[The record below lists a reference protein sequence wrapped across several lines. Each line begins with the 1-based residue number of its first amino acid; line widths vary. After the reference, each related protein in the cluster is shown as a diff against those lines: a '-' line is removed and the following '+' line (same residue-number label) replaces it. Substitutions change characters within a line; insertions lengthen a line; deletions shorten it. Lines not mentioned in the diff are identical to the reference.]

1 MKRLRFE
8 FVESCRIAYAQISA
22 NRTRSFLTALGV
34 IIGIVA
40 VTLMGTAIGGI
51 NTGFN
56 QSMALLGDDILY
68 VSKVPWTSD
77 QDDWRFRNRRDIQS
91 DYAERLQTIID
102 GTRNSLL
109 LQAVPTANTFKNVLH
124 GDYQASGRLHPRH
137 DRRVREHHH
146 GGLPRGP
153 LLQRPGEP
161 GRAQRVRA
169 RLRRGRR
176 AVPRSVLPGPDRQ
189 DGQPGVPRG
198 GGVRAA
204 GQLPGAVQLR

>member
-8 FVESCRIAYAQISA
+8 FVESCKIAYAQIAA

-109 LQAVPTANTFKNVLH
+109 VQGRAH
-124 GDYQASGRLHPRH
+124 GQHVQERAARRLSGQRRVHPRH
-137 DRRVREHHH
+137 DRRVREHHDS
-146 GGLPRGP
+146 GLPGGP
-153 LLQRPGEP
+153 ASSTP
-161 GRAQRVRA
+161 
-169 RLRRGRR
+169 RR
-176 AVPRSVLPGPDRQ
+176 AGAGATSACWAATWRTRCS
-189 DGQPGVPRG
+189 
-198 GGVRAA
+198 RAHPPW
-204 GQLPGAVQLR
+204 GRT